1 MYVGVTVIVADCALV
16 DVFTTEKEPI
26 SPVPAEGNPIEVFV
40 LVQLYSV
47 TPSVFSVVNWIGSV
61 SSSLH
66 NIWLSIGFTWA
77 PGFTVR
83 TNVSDGPVHSTP
95 LLVYVGVTVI
105 IAFWELAASFITSKL
120 GILPI
125 PLSANPIRGLVF
137 VHSYVVIPSVFVVVN
152 SIGAVTSPS
161 HKSWSS
167 IALTCAVGLTVIE
180 NVSVG
185 PSQLTPAF
193 V

>member
-26 SPVPAEGNPIEVFV
+26 SPVPADGNPIEVFV
-40 LVQLYSV
+40 FVQLYSV
-47 TPSVFSVVNWIGSV
+47 TPSVFRVVNWIGSV
-61 SSSLH
+61 NSSLH

-83 TNVSDGPVHSTP
+83 TNVSEGPVHSTP
-95 LLVYVGVTVI
+95 LLVYVGITVI
-105 IAFWELAASFITSKL
+105 IAFWELAASFKTSKL

-125 PLSANPIRGLVF
+125 PLSANPIRGFVF

-167 IALTCAVGLTVIE
+167 IALTCEVGLTVIE
-180 NVSVG
+180 NVSVC
-185 PSQLTPAF
+185 PSQLMPAF